1 MQKIP
6 IFLQSSRGGGGF
18 YSFRYKTNIKIPPPN
33 ILIKLTKIYPNA
45 KVSGKI
51 HAHQARIK
59 PMTYKRGKRSIRVY
73 RPSAYS

>member
-6 IFLQSSRGGGGF
+6 IFDVEILCGGGF

-33 ILIKLTKIYPNA
+33 ILIKLTKIYPHA

-73 RPSAYS
+73 RPSAHS